1 MILWYALA
9 HVSQKFRHFGD
20 YTATVNSE
28 SHSIDV
34 HERHSHQHPA
44 VMSPY
49 LVTSRGQ
56 KRGLL
61 ILPTYAVQLPPFIIH
76 THTERIMYTSTYKWW
91 KLDIKGSFLASA
103 CGKVRWLWWW
113 RQWCSCKYGH
123 DVISP
128 QLPQKVTFELI
139 VGLCLEQITLPI

>member
-9 HVSQKFRHFGD
+9 HVSQKFRHFSD
-20 YTATVNSE
+20 YTATFNSE
-28 SHSIDV
+28 SHSVDV
-34 HERHSHQHPA
+34 HEHHSHQHPA

-61 ILPTYAVQLPPFIIH
+61 ILPTVPMQCNFHHLSYIH
-76 THTERIMYTSTYKWW
+76 TQYVLCTHVHINGGSYVH
-91 KLDIKGSFLASA
+91 IKGSFLASA

-128 QLPQKVTFELI
+128 QLPQKVTP
-139 VGLCLEQITLPI
+139 VS